1 MSEFEKVTAGALALP
16 NERRAELA
24 EILIQ
29 SLEERE
35 AGEIRYAW
43 LTEIRRRDK
52 EIRSGAKVTKTALQ
66 VLKEARE
73 QLRCTK

>member
-1 MSEFEKVTAGALALP
+1 MSEFEKVTAEALALP

-35 AGEIRYAW
+35 GEEIRSAW
-43 LTEIRRRDK
+43 LTEIRRRDN

-73 QLRCTK
+73 QLRCAK